1 MGAHREENN
10 SDYNKERGYLQR
22 VRAQCT
28 GGGGQTVMLIHIRC
42 NADPDPKS
50 ATASIRIR
58 IEEKK
63 NQPQRKINIQ
73 KSLNGYRYMQYT
85 CTQ

>member
-1 MGAHREENN
+1 MNSINQSYLNQRRDKRVKEGAR
-10 SDYNKERGYLQR
+10 
-22 VRAQCT
+22 

-58 IEEKK
+58 IQEKK